1 MASEQSSQSHP
12 PRAWPEAEEPPP
24 TWAQDPLGTSSPRL
38 PLPQDEPRVD
48 GSWQTSP
55 GTTSPGNG
63 WQQAAAPQGGNDG
76 WQQTPGPQGNG
87 DGWQQASSG
96 ASAPGNGWQQAG
108 APQGGNPGRLPGGGD
123 GWQQA
128 AGSQGSGDGWQQAAA
143 PQGGNDGWQQ
153 ASGPQTDA
161 SWQTSPG
168 NPSPGNGWQQASGP
182 QGGNPSRL
190 PGGSDGWQQASGPQ
204 GNGGWQ
210 QPAPG
215 APSPND
221 GRQQPSP
228 GNGRQVSSLENVWL
242 PATPAQGG
250 NDARQQASGPQGGG
264 QGRPQAPG
272 SPPAEPWQ
280 TSAAPRENLGS
291 WPPAQG
297 AENGAWPPAPPVE
310 STAWN
315 AGPPAS
321 RDPLFS
327 PPSWANPPAEAP
339 ASWANPP
346 AEVPVA
352 PFGGA
357 PSGNGAPLGNG
368 RSNGGTNGTNGG
380 NGAGPAPRRSYGV
393 PDNPAMWALAAATA
407 AAASSAASDVPV
419 FPPRGPDV
427 PPGNNP
433 HTQQTVQMQLP
444 QAPPTQPGQP
454 GQQGQPGHHLSRDP
468 SDPNKPFVTAGQ
480 ISGPKTPPPERQQ
493 ELWNTVFGENYQ
505 AMDEEEDLEGQGR
518 PVWVFALAGSVVLAL
533 ILALLWAFIAG
544 PLASTEE
551 EPTTSTAKPAAT
563 GKSAAKPKPVG
574 RLPRFPG
581 EASPVAGT
589 LTDQG
594 AGITLAKLSTP
605 WRQDQR
611 PTVPT
616 VFGFSTRQYLPA
628 GPDSTG
634 KTQFAQV
641 MSGPLSPRLKSK
653 YTSPENLA
661 PVINAVASA
670 GRKKFFPE
678 DNTARKTA
686 QQTLTVNGLPGQ
698 LAAYEITSGEAKTT
712 MVVAAVNTGADLP
725 AIVYMSVPD
734 SKKELLPDI
743 NTVFKSIKAS
753 TS

>member
-38 PLPQDEPRVD
+38 PLPQDEPRAD

-76 WQQTPGPQGNG
+76 RQQAPGPQ
-87 DGWQQASSG
+87 A
-96 ASAPGNGWQQAG
+96 
-108 APQGGNPGRLPGGGD
+108 
-123 GWQQA
+123 
-128 AGSQGSGDGWQQAAA
+128 
-143 PQGGNDGWQQ
+143 
-153 ASGPQTDA
+153 DA
-161 SWQTSPG
+161 SWQT
-168 NPSPGNGWQQASGP
+168 SPGNGWQQASGS
-182 QGGNPSRL
+182 QVGNPSRL
-190 PGGSDGWQQASGPQ
+190 PGGGDGWQQASGPQ

-210 QPAPG
+210 QPSPG

-221 GRQQPSP
+221 GRQQPFP
-228 GNGRQVSSLENVWL
+228 GNGRQASSLENVWL
-242 PATPAQGG
+242 PTTPAQGG
-250 NDARQQASGPQGGG
+250 NDTRQQAPGPQGGG

-297 AENGAWPPAPPVE
+297 AENGAWPPTPPVE

-327 PPSWANPPAEAP
+327 PFLGEPSSRSPHLLGEPPGRSSPCFLGE
-339 ASWANPP
+339 PP

-368 RSNGGTNGTNGG
+368 RSNGGTNDG

-407 AAASSAASDVPV
+407 AATSSATPDVPV

-427 PPGNNP
+427 PPPGNSP
-433 HTQQTVQMQLP
+433 HTQQTVRMQIP

-454 GQQGQPGHHLSRDP
+454 GQPGHHLSRDP
-468 SDPNKPFVTAGQ
+468 SDPNRPFVTAGQ

-551 EPTTSTAKPAAT
+551 EPSTSTAKPAAT

-712 MVVAAVNTGADLP
+712 MVVAAVSTGADLP